1 MFTLKVEKIIRAWG
15 DLVET
20 LIVIGLIDY
29 SYYSSLVASL
39 VVKNLATLA
48 GLRSHECL
56 KQSVS
61 EFDNDDE

>member
-20 LIVIGLIDY
+20 LIVIGLVDY

-39 VVKNLATLA
+39 VVKNLATLVR
-48 GLRSHECL
+48 LRPHICL
-56 KQSVS
+56 KQAICI
-61 EFDNDDE
+61 